1 MIVSMTGGQVDVV
14 VEISELT
21 DTNRAQIED
30 IVTRKTGCSI
40 ENLTITSI
48 TPAKDDTQ
56 AVSADSETEGETETV
71 PETEE
76 ATAPAELPGEG
87 YLFFYY
93 NDFNRTSRLREDI
106 QEDKVMAENTAAE
119 KSYDCDENIGRIRIS
134 EQVVAVIAGIA
145 ATEVEGVESLVGNIT
160 NEIVAKMGIKNLS
173 RGIRLKMV
181 DDTVFVQITVNI
193 RYGYSIPD
201 ISRNIQEKVSQAIEN
216 MTGLS
221 VAEVNVIVS
230 DVTVSKN

>member
-1 MIVSMTGGQVDVV
+1 
-14 VEISELT
+14 
-21 DTNRAQIED
+21 
-30 IVTRKTGCSI
+30 
-40 ENLTITSI
+40 
-48 TPAKDDTQ
+48 
-56 AVSADSETEGETETV
+56 
-71 PETEE
+71 
-76 ATAPAELPGEG
+76 
-87 YLFFYY
+87 
-93 NDFNRTSRLREDI
+93 
-106 QEDKVMAENTAAE
+106 MAENTAAE
-119 KSYDCDENIGRIRIS
+119 KSYDCDENIGRIRSS

>member
-1 MIVSMTGGQVDVV
+1 
-14 VEISELT
+14 
-21 DTNRAQIED
+21 
-30 IVTRKTGCSI
+30 
-40 ENLTITSI
+40 
-48 TPAKDDTQ
+48 
-56 AVSADSETEGETETV
+56 
-71 PETEE
+71 
-76 ATAPAELPGEG
+76 
-87 YLFFYY
+87 
-93 NDFNRTSRLREDI
+93 
-106 QEDKVMAENTAAE
+106 MAENTAAE
-119 KSYDCDENIGRIRIS
+119 KSYDCDENIGGIRIS

>member
-1 MIVSMTGGQVDVV
+1 
-14 VEISELT
+14 
-21 DTNRAQIED
+21 
-30 IVTRKTGCSI
+30 
-40 ENLTITSI
+40 
-48 TPAKDDTQ
+48 
-56 AVSADSETEGETETV
+56 
-71 PETEE
+71 
-76 ATAPAELPGEG
+76 
-87 YLFFYY
+87 
-93 NDFNRTSRLREDI
+93 
-106 QEDKVMAENTAAE
+106 MAENTAAE
-119 KSYDCDENIGRIRIS
+119 ESYDCDENIGRIRIS

>member
-1 MIVSMTGGQVDVV
+1 
-14 VEISELT
+14 
-21 DTNRAQIED
+21 
-30 IVTRKTGCSI
+30 
-40 ENLTITSI
+40 
-48 TPAKDDTQ
+48 
-56 AVSADSETEGETETV
+56 
-71 PETEE
+71 
-76 ATAPAELPGEG
+76 
-87 YLFFYY
+87 
-93 NDFNRTSRLREDI
+93 
-106 QEDKVMAENTAAE
+106 MAENTAAE
-119 KSYDCDENIGRIRIS
+119 KPYDCDENIGRIRIS

-193 RYGYSIPD
+193 RYGYSIPE

>member
-1 MIVSMTGGQVDVV
+1 
-14 VEISELT
+14 
-21 DTNRAQIED
+21 
-30 IVTRKTGCSI
+30 
-40 ENLTITSI
+40 
-48 TPAKDDTQ
+48 
-56 AVSADSETEGETETV
+56 
-71 PETEE
+71 
-76 ATAPAELPGEG
+76 
-87 YLFFYY
+87 
-93 NDFNRTSRLREDI
+93 
-106 QEDKVMAENTAAE
+106 MAENTAAE
-119 KSYDCDENIGRIRIS
+119 KAYDCDENIGRIRIS

-193 RYGYSIPD
+193 RYGYSIPE

>member
-1 MIVSMTGGQVDVV
+1 
-14 VEISELT
+14 
-21 DTNRAQIED
+21 
-30 IVTRKTGCSI
+30 
-40 ENLTITSI
+40 
-48 TPAKDDTQ
+48 
-56 AVSADSETEGETETV
+56 
-71 PETEE
+71 
-76 ATAPAELPGEG
+76 
-87 YLFFYY
+87 
-93 NDFNRTSRLREDI
+93 
-106 QEDKVMAENTAAE
+106 MAENTAAE
-119 KSYDCDENIGRIRIS
+119 KLYDCDENIGRIRIS

-181 DDTVFVQITVNI
+181 DDTVFIQITVNI
-193 RYGYSIPD
+193 MYGYSIPD